1 MTNDYMNELK
11 GHVAHAIK
19 TGNTSG
25 ARAISVCIG
34 VMEIARLLRDHGP
47 MTSFSQLH
55 DVCDANTLGGLC
67 DDVVSNAF
75 DCEEDWIDFANLVQN
90 ELNDMLRRG
99 NITAAAKE

>member
-1 MTNDYMNELK
+1 MHIIDKLK
-11 GHVAHAIK
+11 SRLARDIK
-19 TGNTSG
+19 KGNVNG
-25 ARAISVCIG
+25 ARIISVGIG
-34 VMEIARLLRDHGP
+34 VIEIARLLRDHGP

-67 DDVVSNAF
+67 DDVVSTAF